1 MSLFSVTKGSKRTVP
16 LLPQEATPGD
26 LSLVLPY
33 RHFLAILEML
43 KALDQVA
50 PRATLYQIARRCCR
64 ARLDAMMPSQQQN
77 PRMIG
82 FPPDFTSF
90 TMFVFKPIAAIARMI
105 KNLLSSLNGVNTA
118 AGTPKL
124 VAIVVM
130 IEANTK

>member
-1 MSLFSVTKGSKRTVP
+1 MNIMRKRNSIEMHWGRFLLHIRKQKDRQEFVPLFSNKRKQKDRP
-16 LLPQEATPGD
+16 LA
-26 LSLVLPY
+26 S
-33 RHFLAILEML
+33 
-43 KALDQVA
+43 
-50 PRATLYQIARRCCR
+50 LYQIARKCCKV
-64 ARLDAMMPSQQQN
+64 RLAAIIPTQQQN
-77 PRMIG
+77 PKTIG